1 MSNDLSTEG
10 HATDGADAR
19 RRGERIHI
27 AIQQRGATKLTALA
41 AELGVTA
48 GALTRWR
55 QGGPLSLEN
64 GIRLCEVLDVS
75 LDWLV
80 MGRVPPDHHRQD
92 AFNQDRQRLLRALN
106 AMPPGSD
113 AYVASL
119 LEHLANMSSSSG
131 QSDLRSS

>member
-1 MSNDLSTEG
+1 MYDDLSVG
-10 HATDGADAR
+10 DHATDGADAR

-27 AIQQRGATKLTALA
+27 AIQQKGVGKLAALA

-92 AFNQDRQRLLRALN
+92 ASNQDRQRLLRALN

-119 LEHLANMSSSSG
+119 LEHLANMSSGSR
-131 QSDLRSS
+131 QPHLRSS